1 VTETAFI
8 DAVAGWHDFH
18 AALAGISATLLG
30 LLFVGLAINPAVMR
44 DDGPDGM
51 RTWAGLTFHNFLIVL
66 AIALVVLIP
75 EQSAEGI
82 AIPLG
87 LMCVHGVYRVA
98 RDIHRASRD
107 PDPDWRG
114 LRALSRFAIP
124 GTAYALG
131 VWSAVLAWR
140 QDIDAMY
147 VLVWV
152 VFLLVMSAAASCWDL
167 LKVIGGQSSGT

>member
-1 VTETAFI
+1 VTEAEFI

-18 AALAGISATLLG
+18 AALAGIAATLVG
-30 LLFVGLAINPAVMR
+30 LLFVGLAINPTVMQ
-44 DDGPDGM
+44 DHGPDGM

-87 LMCVHGVYRVA
+87 FMCAHGVYRVA
-98 RDIHRASRD
+98 RDIQRASRD
-107 PDPDWRG
+107 PDPEWRG
-114 LRALSRFAIP
+114 SRVQSRFAAP
-124 GTAYALG
+124 GIAYLLG
-131 VWSAVLAWR
+131 VWAAVLAWQ
-140 QDIDAMY
+140 QDIDSMY

-152 VFLLVMSAAASCWDL
+152 IFLLVMSATASCWEL
-167 LKVIGGQSSGT
+167 LREIGKQAPAS

>member
-1 VTETAFI
+1 MTEAAFI

-18 AALAGISATLLG
+18 AALAGIAATLVG
-30 LLFVGLAINPAVMR
+30 LLFVGLAINPRVMQ
-44 DDGPDGM
+44 DDSSDGM

-75 EQSAEGI
+75 DQSAEGI
-82 AIPLG
+82 AIPIG
-87 LMCVHGVYRVA
+87 IMCAHGVYRVA

-114 LRALSRFAIP
+114 FRALSRFGIS
-124 GTAYALG
+124 GIAYLLG
-131 VWSAVLAWR
+131 VWAAVLAWQ

-152 VFLLVMSAAASCWDL
+152 VFLLIMGASSSCWDL
-167 LKVIGGQSSGT
+167 LKAIGNQTPTG

>member
-1 VTETAFI
+1 MTETEFI

-18 AALAGISATLLG
+18 AALAGIAATLVG

-66 AIALVVLIP
+66 SIALVVLIP

-82 AIPLG
+82 AIPIG
-87 LMCVHGVYRVA
+87 IMCAHGVYRVA
-98 RDIHRASRD
+98 RDIHQASRD

-114 LRALSRFAIP
+114 PKVVARFGLS
-124 GTAYALG
+124 GVAYLLG
-131 VWSAVLAWR
+131 VWAAVLAWR
-140 QDIDAMY
+140 QDLDAMY

-152 VFLLVMSAAASCWDL
+152 IFLLVMSASASCWDL
-167 LKVIGGQSSGT
+167 LKAIGSRETPT